1 MPAITDIRVSI
12 ENKDIFVKDEL
23 VKQGEFVR
31 DANGNL
37 MMYAGGFT
45 AVFPVIVNGEKWAFR
60 CWHSDLGNVKR
71 RFQIISDSINT
82 VKPPYLCDFEYVDEG
97 IVVNGKIYP
106 TTRMRWVEGINI
118 KDYICENANDGKKL
132 KDLSERFLAME
143 QDMRSHEFAHG
154 DLQHGNIIVD
164 KKGELYLVDYDS
176 FYCPELKGESDI
188 ITGLADYQHPARKSN
203 VQANEKLDYFS
214 ELVIYTSIL
223 AIAANPNLLQKY
235 QVADS
240 ERMLFAAQDYLNFHQ
255 SEIYKDLLGLTPE
268 INQLLSIFDTYLSTT
283 DIAMLEPF
291 DVLLDRMNISL
302 TLSKNKIR
310 LGKESTILS
319 WSVKKA
325 KSIIL
330 YENDKVLQEKVSKHG
345 NLTVSP
351 ATTTIYKLQVTD
363 SQGKVVVREVS
374 LNVFEEAKVSFE
386 SDKQYVFPKI
396 PFTLSWNVTNAI
408 RVELEGEKVESVG
421 KKSYVDGVDEET
433 TFVLKVTDEFDTKEH
448 SLEIKMLPI
457 PQIKSVLVST
467 PQINTSVNVVS
478 NIPTPTIKMNFPT
491 PEIKQVA
498 LYEPNTFKLRVESN
512 MAKTPEMV
520 KPKFEIKSPSLWGR
534 IQHKITKILTK

>member
-12 ENKDIFVKDEL
+12 ENKDIFVKDEF

-45 AVFPVIVNGEKWAFR
+45 AVFPVILNGEKWAFR

-82 VKPPYLCDFEYVDEG
+82 VKPSYLCDFEYVDEG

-106 TTRMRWVEGINI
+106 TTRMRWVEGVSI
-118 KDYICENANDGKKL
+118 KDYICTNVNDSKKL

-240 ERMLFAAQDYLNFHQ
+240 ERMLFAAQDYLSFHQ
-255 SEIYKDLLGLTPE
+255 SEIYKDLLGLTPK
-268 INQLLSIFDTYLSTT
+268 INQLLSIFDTYLSVT

-302 TLSKNKIR
+302 TISKNKIR

-330 YENDKVLQEKVSKHG
+330 YENDKVLQEKASKHG

-351 ATTTIYKLQVTD
+351 AIITIYKLQVTD

-396 PFTLSWNVTNAI
+396 PFTLSWNITNAI
-408 RVELEGEKVESVG
+408 SVELEGEKVESVG

-448 SLEIKMLPI
+448 SVKIGMLPI
-457 PQIKSVLVST
+457 PQIKSVLVPT
-467 PQINTSVNVVS
+467 PHISTSVNVKT
-478 NIPTPTIKMNFPT
+478 NIPSPTINMNFPTPTIK
-491 PEIKQVA
+491 QVS
-498 LYEPNTFKLRVESN
+498 LYEPNAFNLKVETG

-520 KPKFEIKSPSLWGR
+520 KPNFEVKPPNLWGR
-534 IQHKITKILTK
+534 IHHKITKILTK

>member
-12 ENKDIFVKDEL
+12 ENKDIFVKDEF

-45 AVFPVIVNGEKWAFR
+45 AVFPVILNGEKWAFR

-82 VKPPYLCDFEYVDEG
+82 VKPSYLCDFEYVDEG

-106 TTRMRWVEGINI
+106 TTRMRWVEGVSI
-118 KDYICENANDGKKL
+118 KDYICTNVNDSKKL

-240 ERMLFAAQDYLNFHQ
+240 ERMLFAAQDYLSFHQ
-255 SEIYKDLLGLTPE
+255 SEIYKDLLGLTPK
-268 INQLLSIFDTYLSTT
+268 INQLLSIFDTYLSVT

-302 TLSKNKIR
+302 TISKNKIR

-330 YENDKVLQEKVSKHG
+330 YENDKVLQEKASKHG

-351 ATTTIYKLQVTD
+351 AIITIYKLQVTD

-396 PFTLSWNVTNAI
+396 PFTLSWNITNAI
-408 RVELEGEKVESVG
+408 SVELEGEKVESVG

-448 SLEIKMLPI
+448 SVKIGMLPI
-457 PQIKSVLVST
+457 PQIKSVLVPT
-467 PQINTSVNVVS
+467 PHISTSVNVKT
-478 NIPTPTIKMNFPT
+478 NIPSPTINMNFPTPTIK
-491 PEIKQVA
+491 QVS
-498 LYEPNTFKLRVESN
+498 LYEPNAFNLKVETG

-520 KPKFEIKSPSLWGR
+520 KPNFEVKPPTLWGR
-534 IQHKITKILTK
+534 IHHKITKILTK